1 MVVLI
6 INLLSVNNQKLK
18 FNTMKKLFFILTCI
32 IPIITAN
39 ANTLD
44 FKISNVYFKILPK
57 GLGENKGIY
66 HAPSSNEKIIFSYD
80 LQNKSIILEPQY
92 EMDDVQVIITKN
104 GETIAEES
112 FNISEEEQ
120 LECDMFDCESGEYN
134 VYILVS
140 GEMQLCEN
148 VCIYF

>member
-1 MVVLI
+1 
-6 INLLSVNNQKLK
+6 
-18 FNTMKKLFFILTCI
+18 MKKLFFILTCI
-32 IPIITAN
+32 ISIITAN

-92 EMDDVQVIITKN
+92 EMDDVQVIITKMVKLLQKSLLIFLKKN
-104 GETIAEES
+104 NLNVICLIARVA
-112 FNISEEEQ
+112 NI
-120 LECDMFDCESGEYN
+120 MF
-134 VYILVS
+134 
-140 GEMQLCEN
+140 
-148 VCIYF
+148 IYWSQEKCNYVKMCVFIFKSIIYEKKCK

>member
-1 MVVLI
+1 MAVII

-32 IPIITAN
+32 IPIIMAN

-44 FKISNVYFKILPK
+44 FKISNVYFKIRSK
-57 GLGENKGIY
+57 GLCESKGIR
-66 HAPSSNEKIIFSYD
+66 HAPSSNEKIILSYD
-80 LQNKSIILEPQY
+80 LQNKNIILEPQY
-92 EMDDVQVIITKN
+92 EMDDVQVIITKD
-104 GETIAEES
+104 GETIAEGS

-120 LECDMFDCESGEYN
+120 LECDMLECESGEYN

-140 GEMQLCEN
+140 GEMQLYDTF
-148 VCIYF
+148 VVM

>member
-1 MVVLI
+1 
-6 INLLSVNNQKLK
+6 
-18 FNTMKKLFFILTCI
+18 MKKLFFILTCI
-32 IPIITAN
+32 ISIITAN

-112 FNISEEEQ
+112 FIVKSK
-120 LECDMFDCESGEYN
+120 
-134 VYILVS
+134 
-140 GEMQLCEN
+140 
-148 VCIYF
+148 